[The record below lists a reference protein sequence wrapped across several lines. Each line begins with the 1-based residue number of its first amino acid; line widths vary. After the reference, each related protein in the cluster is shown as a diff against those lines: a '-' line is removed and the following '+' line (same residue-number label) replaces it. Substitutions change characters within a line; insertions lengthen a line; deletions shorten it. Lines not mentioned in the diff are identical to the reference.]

1 MSCKDCKNGLKRCDF
16 SYRKYGAYHCGFEC
30 LLIENERT
38 PFRKFN
44 DTCEKFIK
52 KREPHRFL

>member
-16 SYRKYGAYHCGFEC
+16 SYRTYGAYHCGFEC
-30 LLIENERT
+30 LLIESERT

-52 KREPHRFL
+52 KERAT